1 MTPGSEQVTAA
12 RALLH
17 EVCALLAEHRDDAV
31 LVGGWVPEVL
41 FPEARPSH
49 VGSIDV
55 DVAMRL
61 QRDGYARLVA
71 LLRERGFH
79 QGENGYQFFKDVP
92 LTNGRIGHAR
102 LDLLTS
108 QRHHEEFFAGARPD
122 EAPEPIRGAEMA
134 FDDNALVEIDDAGA
148 LHVTGLVAFLVMKS
162 LAMHSRD
169 NGKDA
174 YDIHFCLEQYP
185 DGLEALAALFHPWRD
200 DALVDEALAKMD
212 ACFRSEEDDGPRIV
226 ADIDQLVGETRAIRK
241 LQAATRVQEF
251 LRLVHSAS
259 ERAP

>member
-1 MTPGSEQVTAA
+1 MSPGSEQVTAA

-17 EVCALLAEHRDDAV
+17 EVCALLVEHRDDAV

-55 DVAMRL
+55 DLAMRL
-61 QRDGYARLVA
+61 HRDGYARLVA

-79 QGENGYQFFKDVP
+79 QGENGYQFYKDIP
-92 LTNGRIGHAR
+92 LTNGRTGHAR

-108 QRHHEEFFAGARPD
+108 QRHHEEYFAGARPD

-134 FDDNALVEIDDAGA
+134 FDDNALIEMGDAGT
-148 LHVTGLVAFLVMKS
+148 LRVTGIVAFLVMKS
-162 LAMHSRD
+162 LAMHGRD

-200 DALVDEALAKMD
+200 DALVDEALGKMN
-212 ACFRSEEDDGPRIV
+212 ARFRSDEDDGPRII
-226 ADIDQLVGETRAIRK
+226 ADIDQLVGEARARRK
-241 LQAATRVQEF
+241 LEAATRVQEF
-251 LRLVHSAS
+251 LRLVRSVPESA
-259 ERAP
+259 P